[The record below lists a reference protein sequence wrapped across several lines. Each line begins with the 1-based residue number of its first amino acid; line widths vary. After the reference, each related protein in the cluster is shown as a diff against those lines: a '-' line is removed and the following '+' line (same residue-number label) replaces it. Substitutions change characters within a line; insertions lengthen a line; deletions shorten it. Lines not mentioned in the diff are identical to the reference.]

1 MERARPAAWRGDR
14 YVSLAPTDTRDN
26 VMKGI
31 TSIGHVA
38 IRVKD
43 FERSL
48 AFYVG
53 TLGFSEMFRL
63 DRNGSLWIIYL
74 RVTDDQYLELFSDA
88 IGDRAPATESIGL
101 NHLCLTVDDLDAV
114 IEQLSANGVPLTRPK
129 KMAID
134 RNNQAWIED
143 PDGNRIEL
151 MQMAPDCLHFEAIKR
166 LQATPA

>member
-1 MERARPAAWRGDR
+1 
-14 YVSLAPTDTRDN
+14 
-26 VMKGI
+26 MKGI

-43 FERSL
+43 FDRSL
-48 AFYVG
+48 EFYVG
-53 TLGFSEMFRL
+53 KLGFSEMFRL
-63 DRNGSLWIIYL
+63 DRDGRLWIIYL

-88 IGDRAPATESIGL
+88 TGDRAPATEGVGL
-101 NHLCLTVDDLDAV
+101 NHLCLTVDDIDAV
-114 IEQLSANGVPLTRPK
+114 IDQLAATGIPLTRPK

-151 MQMAPDCLHFEAIKR
+151 MQMAIDCLHVEAIKR

>member
-1 MERARPAAWRGDR
+1 
-14 YVSLAPTDTRDN
+14 
-26 VMKGI
+26 MKGI

-38 IRVKD
+38 IRVKE

-53 TLGFSEMFRL
+53 KLGFSEMFRL
-63 DRNGSLWIIYL
+63 DRDGSLWIIYL

-88 IGDRAPATESIGL
+88 IGDRAAATENIGL
-101 NHLCLTVDDLDAV
+101 NHLCLTVDDIDAV
-114 IEQLSANGVPLTRPK
+114 IEQLSAHGVPLTRPK